1 MLKMKNKKII
11 LLRDELQRRIKG
23 REDLIDTVILALC
36 SNEHILVIGKHG
48 EAKSFLVHKLAQI
61 TSLQVHYQ
69 QVHNELTLKE
79 VVGLLDPLAY
89 QKGKL
94 ELLKTKFWTANVL
107 FFDEFLRGRS
117 EFLDFLL
124 EVMVERKC
132 SKTVLGEVQLPQL
145 ISVIATSNPLT
156 EEYNTERLDLAMKD
170 RFSFIVNV
178 DHLIENEANREV
190 IKSILED
197 NELETREIK
206 ITAEELKAF
215 RNSAIANVKIDSDVV
230 VDLFYKL
237 KEKGFIFSTR
247 FIKKYA
253 EIVKVHAYLNGR
265 NIAEDEDY
273 SKVAMMMLQNRYDKL
288 TKDVIQDV
296 VDEVLYTMQYRD
308 LLDQV
313 RELETI
319 DDIQVKLEKA
329 VDLLEKTRE
338 EYLEL
343 PEKIK
348 KEIDNV
354 RDTVFNILNDVVILK
369 QVKPELIK
377 KLDSEEFKSII
388 KQYIKLHTVET
399 KFVKNSELEK
409 VKQVLNRIQYC
420 NVKEKTSE
428 DGRYKKF
435 VITANLE
442 KIESFEEI
450 EIIREELENINALS
464 LF

>member
-1 MLKMKNKKII
+1 MKNEKLI
-11 LLRDELQRRIKG
+11 LLKDELKKHIKG
-23 REDLIDTVILALC
+23 RSDLIDTVILALC
-36 SNEHILVIGKHG
+36 SNEHILIIGKHG
-48 EAKSFLVHKLAQI
+48 EAKSYLVHKLAQI

-69 QVHNELTLKE
+69 QVHQDMTLKE
-79 VVGLLDPLAY
+79 VVGLLDPLSY
-89 QKGKL
+89 QQGKL
-94 ELLKTKFWTANVL
+94 NLLKTRFWSANIL

-170 RFSFIVNV
+170 RFSFIVNI
-178 DHLIENEANREV
+178 DHLIEDEKNREV

-215 RNSAIANVKIDSDVV
+215 RNSAIANVKVDGDII

-237 KEKGFIFSTR
+237 KEKGFVFSTR
-247 FIKKYA
+247 FIKKYK
-253 EIVKVHAYLNGR
+253 EIVQVHAYLNSR
-265 NIAEDEDY
+265 AVADDEDY
-273 SKVAMMMLQNRYDKL
+273 SKVAQMMLVNRYDKL

-296 VDEVLYTMQYRD
+296 VDEVLYTMQYKH
-308 LLDQV
+308 LLNEI

-319 DDIQVKLEKA
+319 DDVQVKLEKA

-388 KQYIKLHTVET
+388 KQYLKLHTVET
-399 KFVKNSELEK
+399 KFVKNSELDK
-409 VKQVLNRIQYC
+409 VKQVLNRVQYC
-420 NVKEKTSE
+420 NIKEKTSE

-435 VITANLE
+435 IITANLE